1 MLMQTFKRV
10 DSKSAKRTDDL
21 SVIFALL
28 GSKCVKVARKM
39 LMKLTPVVV
48 GKDNTSCQEIC
59 DKG

>member
-1 MLMQTFKRV
+1 M
-10 DSKSAKRTDDL
+10 TDDL

-28 GSKCVKVARKM
+28 GSKCVKAARKM